1 MSFTS
6 IIGLAAASLWN
17 RRGSAFLTLLAVTF
31 SVMLFLGVEKLRQSA
46 QESFENTISG
56 TNLIVGAR
64 TSPVN
69 LVLFSVFNIGTPSAN
84 MTWETFEA
92 IEERADVAWAVPIAL
107 GDSHRGYRVV
117 GTNQSFFERYKYRS
131 GSALSFAEGA
141 SFDDLYDVVVGAEIA
156 SRLNYNVGDQITL
169 SHGLGEVSFLQHDDR
184 PFTIT
189 GIMERTGTPVD
200 QSLYVSLEAIEAI
213 HVGWESGA
221 PSPMARM
228 FSADDVRQMD
238 LTPSSIT
245 AAYIGLENPRTLL
258 TTQRSLNTYRREALL
273 AAIPSQ
279 AIAQVWSLIAVAE
292 RALLAVSA
300 FVILVGLVSI
310 LTSIL
315 TSLRERRREMAVL
328 RAIGAGPPH
337 ILFLLVSEAVLLAG
351 LGALL
356 GILLVPLIISTLGPY
371 LEAQFGL
378 GLSPTLPG
386 LRDLQVFAAVT
397 GAAFLMGL
405 IPGVQALKSSLADG
419 LSIKL

>member
-131 GSALSFAEGA
+131 GRALAFAEGV

-156 SRLNYNVGDQITL
+156 SRLNYSVGDQITL

-184 PFTIT
+184 PFTVA

-238 LTPSSIT
+238 LTPTSIT
-245 AAYIGLENPRTLL
+245 AAYLGLENPRTLL

-356 GILLVPLIISTLGPY
+356 GILLVPVIISALGPY

-378 GLSPTLPG
+378 GLSPSLPG